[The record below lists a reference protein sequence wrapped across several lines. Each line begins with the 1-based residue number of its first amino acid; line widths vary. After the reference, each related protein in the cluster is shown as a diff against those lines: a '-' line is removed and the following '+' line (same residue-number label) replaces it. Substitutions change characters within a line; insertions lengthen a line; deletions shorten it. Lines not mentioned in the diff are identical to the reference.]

1 MSAKAKQTRDDLEVK
16 LIACKRLLVVAS
28 QATPLL
34 KRSVTKKRTELAECW
49 GKLQNSHSV
58 YCRLAGVGL
67 SYFF

>member
-34 KRSVTKKRTELAECW
+34 KRSVTKKRTKLADC
-49 GKLQNSHSV
+49 
-58 YCRLAGVGL
+58 
-67 SYFF
+67 